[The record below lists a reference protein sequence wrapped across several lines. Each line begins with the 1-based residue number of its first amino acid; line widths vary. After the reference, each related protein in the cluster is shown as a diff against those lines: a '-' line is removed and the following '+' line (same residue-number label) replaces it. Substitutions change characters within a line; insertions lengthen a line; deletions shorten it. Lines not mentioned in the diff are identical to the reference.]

1 MRILIV
7 EDDRKAARLL
17 ARGLQEEGFVA
28 DVAHSAEDGD
38 AMSYAVDYDL
48 IVLDWL
54 LPGKDGLAFCR
65 EFRQRGG
72 QIPILMLT
80 ARDATNDRV
89 AGLDTGADDYLTK
102 PFAFD
107 ELLARVRALL
117 RRSDLTRPVVLTFA
131 DLALNPVTHGVTR
144 GGAVIVLTPKEY
156 AILEVLMR
164 HAGEVVNRSRLAE
177 RIWEADLIA
186 LDNLIDVHISNLRRK
201 VDAVGL
207 RPLIQTVRGRGFRLA

>member
-1 MRILIV
+1 MV
-7 EDDRKAARLL
+7 
-17 ARGLQEEGFVA
+17 
-28 DVAHSAEDGD
+28 DVVHSAEDGD

-54 LPGKDGLAFCR
+54 LPEKDGLAFCR
-65 EFRQRGG
+65 DVRLRGV
-72 QIPILMLT
+72 QLPILMLT
-80 ARDATNDRV
+80 ARDALTDRV
-89 AGLDTGADDYLTK
+89 SGLDTGADDYLTK

-107 ELLARVRALL
+107 ELLARIRALL

-131 DLALNPVTHGVTR
+131 DLTLDPVSHGVTR
-144 GGAVIVLTPKEY
+144 SGAPIALTPKEY

-164 HAGEVVNRSRLAE
+164 HPGEVVNRSRLAE

-186 LDNLIDVHISNLRRK
+186 LDNLIDVHISNLRKK
-201 VDAVGL
+201 VDPRGA